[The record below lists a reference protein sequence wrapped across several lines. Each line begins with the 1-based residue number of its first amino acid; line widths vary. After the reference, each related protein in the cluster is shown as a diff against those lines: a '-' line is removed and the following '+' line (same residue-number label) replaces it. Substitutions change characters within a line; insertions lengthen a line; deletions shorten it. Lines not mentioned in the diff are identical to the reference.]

1 MEALSLGLLG
11 IFLAAVVVGSWSPKI
26 MDPRWQLGL
35 TADLINN
42 GSLALVGALLTPL
55 ALAFNPGSDRL
66 RARRN
71 AFRQWALAASM
82 GFLLLIPLQAW
93 ASWKLYRTITSTIEQ
108 QTGQSSRKL
117 ADIRQSIATAT
128 STQAIQARLQKLAG
142 NNTGLSPTQLSTPI
156 DQLRNELLAGAD
168 QAANRLQQRI

>member
-11 IFLAAVVVGSWSPKI
+11 IFLVAVVVGSWPPKI
-26 MDPRWQLGL
+26 MDPQWQLGL

-71 AFRQWALAASM
+71 TFRQWALAASI
-82 GFLLLIPLQAW
+82 GFLLLIPLQA
-93 ASWKLYRTITSTIEQ
+93 
-108 QTGQSSRKL
+108 
-117 ADIRQSIATAT
+117 
-128 STQAIQARLQKLAG
+128 
-142 NNTGLSPTQLSTPI
+142 
-156 DQLRNELLAGAD
+156 
-168 QAANRLQQRI
+168 